1 VEAVYS
7 SEAGVQVCVE
17 GLSGGDVFDHLFEQ
31 ERLTEA
37 EAAAVLAQLLDA
49 LEYMHGQ
56 NIAHRDIKPEN
67 LVYVAADRKH
77 VKLIDFGFAKAW
89 DGETPMRRTC
99 GTDGYRAPEVMKGSY
114 TMKADLWSVGVLAH
128 VLLTEDLIGRHSN
141 WAPRFSERF
150 GDLSPEAQA
159 FIQILLQRNHARR
172 PSAAQM
178 RKHPWLLQHQARAN
192 VDCPPRPL
200 MDSFQE
206 TLDVGM
212 ALDTVSPASSCS
224 TMEPQKVSTTSW
236 LKKQAQ
242 LLKVPI
248 KMPGAFKATFGK
260 KPSRVFVTTQIVPDG
275 SGCSDNGKPTVQ
287 VEPKHHCSTSCWRP
301 ACLMSFRRSL
311 LRQLFHREPA
321 RGGLRFASSS
331 FAASDRRPLRQRPQG
346 LCQNGPGG
354 YHSEIPS
361 EKRREVATAKSLGL
375 QPECLGGGSRCC
387 NPSRAAA
394 RMTGVPG
401 GHSLGL
407 LFSVCT
413 QTHAHAACSI

>member
-178 RKHPWLLQHQARAN
+178 RKHPWLLQHQACAN
-192 VDCPPRPL
+192 VDCPPHSLTENCPA
-200 MDSFQE
+200 
-206 TLDVGM
+206 TLDSSAAM
-212 ALDTVSPASSCS
+212 YASMGSS
-224 TMEPQKVSTTSW
+224 ADSSIMPQKVSTVSW
-236 LKKQAQ
+236 WKKRVQ

-248 KMPGAFKATFGK
+248 KMPGAFKAAFGMK
-260 KPSRVFVTTQIVPDG
+260 KSRVFVTTPVVPDG
-275 SGCSDNGKPTVQ
+275 SG
-287 VEPKHHCSTSCWRP
+287 
-301 ACLMSFRRSL
+301 
-311 LRQLFHREPA
+311 
-321 RGGLRFASSS
+321 
-331 FAASDRRPLRQRPQG
+331 
-346 LCQNGPGG
+346 
-354 YHSEIPS
+354 
-361 EKRREVATAKSLGL
+361 
-375 QPECLGGGSRCC
+375 
-387 NPSRAAA
+387 
-394 RMTGVPG
+394 
-401 GHSLGL
+401 
-407 LFSVCT
+407 
-413 QTHAHAACSI
+413 

>member
-192 VDCPPRPL
+192 VDCPRPL
-200 MDSFQE
+200 AENSPEMV
-206 TLDVGM
+206 DVGM
-212 ALDTVSPASSCS
+212 ALESQEYASTCS
-224 TMEPQKVSTTSW
+224 TLTPKKVSTTPW
-236 LKKQAQ
+236 WKKQAQ
-242 LLKVPI
+242 QLKFPI
-248 KMPGAFKATFGK
+248 KMPGAFKAAFGMK
-260 KPSRVFVTTQIVPDG
+260 QSRVFATTQIVPDHC
-275 SGCSDNGKPTVQ
+275 SGCSDCGKPV
-287 VEPKHHCSTSCWRP
+287 VKLEP
-301 ACLMSFRRSL
+301 
-311 LRQLFHREPA
+311 E
-321 RGGLRFASSS
+321 
-331 FAASDRRPLRQRPQG
+331 
-346 LCQNGPGG
+346 
-354 YHSEIPS
+354 
-361 EKRREVATAKSLGL
+361 
-375 QPECLGGGSRCC
+375 RCC
-387 NPSRAAA
+387 SAIRWTPTRL
-394 RMTGVPG
+394 M
-401 GHSLGL
+401 
-407 LFSVCT
+407 
-413 QTHAHAACSI
+413 